1 MNQCRW
7 LKICA
12 KRSDVEQAFTSSDV
26 KKVAK
31 TALQQR
37 NKEVIT
43 DVRITPMVDL
53 CLRVFDEAANYFK

>member
-43 DVRITPMVDL
+43 DVKLKPMVDL
-53 CLRVFDEAANYFK
+53 RLRIFDEATNHFK